1 MVKTIN
7 MVKTIKGEAPFQV
20 LSTAFAVHADV
31 EFTLQYSADGINF
44 TDWSEATPQ
53 GETCVVNNVANGM
66 YFKLKNNTGN
76 ATITY

>member
-7 MVKTIKGEAPFQV
+7 GEAAFQV
-20 LSTAFAVHADV
+20 LSTAFAIHADG
-31 EFTLQYSADGINF
+31 EFTLQYSADGKNF
-44 TDWSEATPQ
+44 TDWTEATPQ

>member
-7 MVKTIKGEAPFQV
+7 RVKTINGEAPFQV

-31 EFTLQYSADGINF
+31 EFTLQYSADGINY
-44 TDWSEATPQ
+44 TDWGEATPQ
-53 GETCVVNNVANGM
+53 GETCVVNNFANGM

>member
-7 MVKTIKGEAPFQV
+7 MVKIIKGEEPFQV

-31 EFTLQYSADGINF
+31 EFTLQYSADGKNF